1 MGTTEDTSQR
11 RRELYADRWSGFG
24 ESAGVKRVYDKPS
37 VEQLQQMELFQ
48 DYDASFLE
56 RQTQDLAFVEWER
69 GATLFEEGSYLDL
82 AFFIIEGEIE
92 LFLEDQQHEQQ
103 GSSTTSEPIF
113 DFTRMLE
120 SEEEASGPEASSS
133 EDAMLASNL
142 FEQQVVQKKEEDS
155 TPETTFLSTMD
166 FNLDYGK
173 RKRLGPG
180 EVFGEIGALNGW
192 PQSVTARTATPCT
205 LLQIRLPALRALKKK
220 SDAFKE
226 WIDATYRTRELNSQL
241 QSTPLFSDVDPGLL
255 AQLAERV
262 DLVSREPDEVLADE
276 GGDPEA
282 IYLVRSG
289 FLKLTTQPGDEPLTV
304 SYLSKGM
311 TLGEVELLIEEVD
324 GWQYTVT
331 SVGYSEL
338 VRVDRADLVALLREH
353 PNVAQKLWQAAVDRI
368 KETGY
373 AQQHPE
379 KGDIL
384 DFGLERG
391 LMQGNSMLVI
401 DLDVCTRCD
410 DCVRGCAETHGG
422 RPRFV
427 REGEKYENFLVT
439 RACIHCE
446 DPACLVGCPTGA
458 IHRTNV
464 GEVVDID
471 DDLCIGCGNC
481 ANKCPYDAITMHDTG
496 EEWPDDALP
505 SYLQG
510 RDREV
515 ASKCDLCYES
525 ESGPACVNN
534 CPHSCAFRVG
544 SMDEFLELTE
554 AEQTEP

>member
-1 MGTTEDTSQR
+1 MSGDDATTER
-11 RRELYADRWSGFG
+11 RQKLHADRWSGFG
-24 ESAGVKRVYDKPS
+24 ESAGVQRVSDKPT
-37 VEQLQQMELFQ
+37 VEELRELELFQ

-56 RQTQDLAFVEWER
+56 RHTQDIAFVQWEAD
-69 GATLFEEGSYLDL
+69 ATLFEEGSYLDL
-82 AFFIIEGEIE
+82 AFFVVEGEIE
-92 LFLEDQQHEQQ
+92 LFLEDQQHREPAA
-103 GSSTTSEPIF
+103 GSTQPIF
-113 DFTRMLE
+113 DVTSLID
-120 SEEEASGPEASSS
+120 SET
-133 EDAMLASNL
+133 DAADDEMMAGNL
-142 FEQQVVQKKEEDS
+142 FRQQVEEKKTETD
-155 TPETTFLSTMD
+155 TPETTFLATMD
-166 FNLDYGK
+166 FNLAHGQK
-173 RKRLGPG
+173 KRLGAG
-180 EVFGEIGALNGW
+180 EIFGEIGALNGW

-205 LLQIRLPALRALKKK
+205 LVQIRLPALRALKDE
-220 SDAFKE
+220 SSAFKE
-226 WIDATYRTRELNSQL
+226 WIDETYRERELESQL
-241 QSTPLFSDVDPGLL
+241 QSTPLFSDVNPRFLSGL
-255 AQLAERV
+255 ADRV
-262 DLVSREPDEVLADE
+262 DLVSCTPEEVLVEEHEDVDAL
-276 GGDPEA
+276 
-282 IYLVRSG
+282 YLVRSG
-289 FLKLTTQPGDEPLTV
+289 FLKLSTQTGEEPLTV

-311 TLGEVELLIEEVD
+311 TLGEVELLIDDVD

-331 SVGYSEL
+331 SVGHSEL
-338 VRVDRADLVALLREH
+338 VRVTRSDLAALLKA
-353 PNVAQKLWQAAVDRI
+353 NTAVAQRLWEAAVERI

-373 AQQHPE
+373 AQRHPE
-379 KGDIL
+379 KGELL

-427 REGEKYENFLVT
+427 REGEKYGDFLVT

-446 DPACLVGCPTGA
+446 DPVCLVGCPTGA

-481 ANKCPYDAITMHDTG
+481 ADKCPYDAITMHDTG
-496 EEWPDDALP
+496 ETWPEDALP

-510 RDREV
+510 RDRDV

-554 AEQTEP
+554 VENADA

>member
-1 MGTTEDTSQR
+1 MGTTEDTSER

-24 ESAGVKRVYDKPS
+24 ESAGVKQVYDKPT

-69 GATLFEEGSYLDL
+69 DATLFEEGSYLDL
-82 AFFIIEGEIE
+82 AFFIIEGEVE
-92 LFLEDQQHEQQ
+92 LFLEDQQRKQQ
-103 GSSTTSEPIF
+103 RSSTRSEPIF

-120 SEEEASGPEASSS
+120 SEEASSGPEAASS
-133 EDAMLASNL
+133 EDAMLASNV
-142 FEQQVVQKKEEDS
+142 FEQQVVEKKEEDS

-166 FNLDYGK
+166 FNLDYGQ
-173 RKRLGPG
+173 RKSLGPG
-180 EVFGEIGALNGW
+180 EIFGEIGALNGW

-226 WIDATYRTRELNSQL
+226 WIDTTYRKRELNSQL
-241 QSTPLFSDVDPGLL
+241 QSTPLFSEVDPGLL

-262 DLVSREPDEVLADE
+262 DLVSREPDEVLAEE
-276 GGDPEA
+276 GGDPDA

-311 TLGEVELLIEEVD
+311 TLGEVELLIEKVD

-338 VRVDRADLVALLREH
+338 VRIDRADLVALMKEH
-353 PNVAQKLWQAAVDRI
+353 PKVGQKLWQAAVDRI

-379 KGDIL
+379 KGDVL

-554 AEQTEP
+554 AEQT

>member
-1 MGTTEDTSQR
+1 MSAADTSER

-24 ESAGVKRVYDKPS
+24 ESAGVKRIYDKPT

-48 DYDASFLE
+48 EYDASFLE
-56 RQTQDLAFVEWER
+56 RQTQDLAFVEWEPD
-69 GATLFEEGSYLDL
+69 ATLFEEGSYLDL
-82 AFFIIEGEIE
+82 AFFIIEGEVE
-92 LFLEDQQHEQQ
+92 LLLEEHERQQQQ
-103 GSSTTSEPIF
+103 SGTRTEPIF
-113 DFTRMLE
+113 DFTSMLG
-120 SEEEASGPEASSS
+120 SEEESSDPEATSSG
-133 EDAMLASNL
+133 DTMLASNL

-155 TPETTFLSTMD
+155 TPETTLLATMD
-166 FNLDYGK
+166 FNLPYGE

-180 EVFGEIGALNGW
+180 EIFGEIGALNGW
-192 PQSVTARTATPCT
+192 PQSVTVRTATPCT

-226 WIDATYRTRELNSQL
+226 WVDATYRERELHSQL
-241 QSTPLFSDVDPGLL
+241 QSTPLFSDVDPDILDT
-255 AQLAERV
+255 LAERV
-262 DLVSREPDEVLADE
+262 ELVSCEPDEVLAE
-276 GGDPEA
+276 QGGTPDA
-282 IYLVRSG
+282 LYLVRSG

-311 TLGEVELLIEEVD
+311 TLGEVELLIDELD
-324 GWQYTVT
+324 GWRYTVT
-331 SVGYSEL
+331 SVEYAEL
-338 VRVDRADLVALLREH
+338 VRISRADLRALLEAH
-353 PNVAQKLWQAAVDRI
+353 PAVGERLWRAAVERV

-373 AQQHPE
+373 AQKHPE
-379 KGDIL
+379 KGEL
-384 DFGLERG
+384 LEFGLERG
-391 LMQGNSMLVI
+391 LVEGNSMLVI

-446 DPACLVGCPTGA
+446 DPVCLVGCPTGA
-458 IHRTNV
+458 IHRTDV

-471 DDLCIGCGNC
+471 DDLCIGCSNC
-481 ANKCPYDAITMHDTG
+481 ADKCPYDAITMHDTD
-496 EEWPDDALP
+496 ETWPDDALP

-544 SMDEFLELTE
+544 SMDEFQELMDTGH
-554 AEQTEP
+554 ATP